1 MTPTPQRRYRFQTR
15 AQWDACLFAS
25 ADRTADGVRP
35 FAPYGPAALVPTD
48 GGHAPVITPAGEIL
62 WRNDAGALYRVSPC
76 DSNPVSQRSPHG
88 LGHAPRIVATLH
100 GLWAATGRPPSIQRF
115 ESDTLTALQTIDM
128 SGADIVDIASD
139 GRETVFVLIERQADF
154 AIVPID
160 RFGHVRAP
168 VALSGVTAAKALT
181 FIRATRRFVVLWGD
195 KHPRLSWISVDGE
208 RFFSIAVAGLRP
220 CFEAGVVGSDSRS
233 RVVLAGTDGSAFG
246 GAAHVLVLDPDGD
259 AIGDV
264 PLDPL
269 DGPATGVAAAPG
281 ELVVTTKRG
290 LLRFKTVDAV
300 SEAGSEVRTTLITP
314 LLFSPGDA
322 TNRRWLRVEATAS
335 LPEGCSLEVSVAA
348 TGSEDVRSR
357 WNAIL
362 TDELV
367 PQSHRIK
374 QLLNEPGIW
383 QSPTVVH
390 GGNQHAGETAAPLA
404 AKLFDIPEP
413 YLLVA
418 VTLTAGAGA
427 QLPVLSGLSV
437 LYPGLSLMEHL
448 PAIYQA
454 DGPRAPKSANSF
466 LRSLV
471 GVLEATT
478 QDIDSRIASMGSYIH
493 PATAPSEWLDFI
505 ARWLGLPWDDALSIA
520 QKRAIVNRAEEL
532 TKWRGTRAG
541 LEALLACLM
550 PGSPAPFRVIDAT
563 ADFGFA
569 TVGGDG
575 CSGSRLPAMLA
586 GLSRWSPELNSRAV
600 LGSMR
605 LPCPGQV
612 DDGVGRLAG
621 RVRVEIAAAAAERN
635 AWSPWLPAL
644 VAAMVPLTARAQL
657 VWVSPNA
664 RRTGRLDGTMALEA
678 DPLAHLGT
686 DAVTGVAR
694 LPETGS
700 RLSLAGP
707 SITTTAR

>member
-1 MTPTPQRRYRFQTR
+1 VTPTALRRYRFYTK

-25 ADRTADGVRP
+25 ADRTVDGVRP
-35 FAPYGPAALVPTD
+35 FAPYGPAALVSTN
-48 GGHAPVITPAGEIL
+48 GGHAPVATPAGEIL
-62 WRNDAGALYRVSPC
+62 WRDDAGALYRVSPC
-76 DSNPVSQRSPHG
+76 DSNPVSQRSPYG
-88 LGHAPRIVATLH
+88 LGHASRIVATLH
-100 GLWAATGRPPSIQRF
+100 GLWVATGRPASLQQF
-115 ESDTLTALQTIDM
+115 ERDTLTVLQTIDM

-139 GRETVFVLIERQADF
+139 GRGTVFVLIERQADF
-154 AIVPID
+154 AIVSVD

-168 VALSGVTAAKALT
+168 VVLSGITAARGLT
-181 FIRATRRFVVLWGD
+181 FIRTTGRFVVLWGD
-195 KHPRLSWISVDGE
+195 RHPRLSWISADGE
-208 RFFSIAVAGLRP
+208 RLFSIGVAGLRP
-220 CFEAGVVGSDSRS
+220 CFEAGVLGSDSRS

-259 AIGDV
+259 VVGDV
-264 PLDPL
+264 TLDPL

-281 ELVVTTKRG
+281 ELSVTTTRG
-290 LLRFKTVDAV
+290 LLRFKTADAV
-300 SEAGSEVRTTLITP
+300 SEAGSELRTTVMTP
-314 LLFSPGDA
+314 VLFSPGDA

-335 LPEGCSLEVSVAA
+335 VPEGCSIEVSVAA
-348 TGSEDVRSR
+348 TGSEDVRSH
-357 WNAIL
+357 WNAVL
-362 TDELV
+362 TDGSV
-367 PQSHRIK
+367 PQSHRIN
-374 QLLNEPGIW
+374 QLLNESGSW

-390 GGNQHAGETAAPLA
+390 GSNQRAGETAAPLA
-404 AKLFDIPEP
+404 AKLFDVPEP

-437 LYPGLSLMEHL
+437 LYPGLTLMEHL
-448 PAIYQA
+448 PAIYHA
-454 DGPRAPKSANSF
+454 DGPRAPKSANGF

-478 QDIDSRIASMGSYIH
+478 QDIDSRIAAMGSHIH

-505 ARWLGLPWDDALSIA
+505 ARWLGLPWDDALSIE
-520 QKRAIVNRAEEL
+520 QKRTIVNRAEEL
-532 TKWRGTRAG
+532 TRLRGTRAG

-575 CSGSRLPAMLA
+575 CSGSRLPALLA

-600 LGSMR
+600 LGAIR
-605 LPCPGQV
+605 LPCPGQL
-612 DDGVGRLAG
+612 DDAAARLAG
-621 RVRVEIAAAAAERN
+621 RVRVEIAAAAAERS

-644 VAAMVPLTARAQL
+644 IAAMVPLTARAQL

-700 RLSLAGP
+700 RLSSSGP